1 MSRNAAIVGLML
13 LGLSTVVSAQPVIG
27 AGGILNGASF
37 RLAGAP
43 GGGVAAGSIISI
55 FGTGLATS
63 TASATSVPLTTT
75 LNGTS
80 VTIGG
85 RAAPLFFVSAQQ
97 INAQVPWSV
106 TAGSQPVVVTVNQ
119 TASAAVNV
127 VVQATSPGIFS
138 QASSGQGPGAI
149 QNFVSQTNT
158 PLNNATT
165 AIAPG
170 GTIIIYATGLGAVS
184 NAPADGAAGSGQT
197 TTGTVT
203 VRIGSQTVTPAF
215 AGLAP
220 GFVALNQ
227 VNAVVPANTPQGC
240 SIAVQLLVGGQ
251 VSNTTTISVAS
262 SGNCTTLSSEFAP
275 APNSSAGA
283 IVLSKSSF
291 SIPGFPLPG
300 SASVGA
306 TFNRYGAVAVGQTL
320 APPPGGG
327 CIVTFAQG
335 SSPALPNF
343 SAGATALDA
352 GALTYT
358 PPGGAGQNMPQTAVG
373 TYSLGFS
380 SGSSIGTGTHTVTGS
395 GGRDVGTFTATNTV
409 AGQFNGTTDISPT
422 TMTMSQAAGFTAS
435 WSACPDPNGSVVV
448 GGYSLDTATNI
459 YGLFFCTA
467 ACSARSFRV
476 GSDVLTQLPRSSPQ
490 SAAVLLIFTG
500 TPTRFTAQGLNQ
512 GVFLFND
519 TTIFGG
525 LTLGQ

>member
-1 MSRNAAIVGLML
+1 MSRNAAIIGLTL
-13 LGLSTVVSAQPVIG
+13 LCLTALVSAQPVIG

-37 RLAGAP
+37 RLAAAP
-43 GGGVAAGSIISI
+43 GGGVAPGSIISI

-85 RAAPLFFVSAQQ
+85 RAAPLFFVSAGQ
-97 INAQVPWSV
+97 INAQVPWIV
-106 TAGSQPVVVTVNQ
+106 TAGSQPVVVTVNG

-149 QNFVSQTNT
+149 QNFVTQTNT
-158 PLNNATT
+158 PLNNAST

-170 GTIIIYATGLGAVS
+170 GTIIIYATGLGFVS
-184 NAPADGAAGSGQT
+184 GIADGAAGSGQT
-197 TTGTVT
+197 VAGVT

-262 SGNCTTLSSEFAP
+262 GGNCTTLSSEFAP
-275 APNSSAGA
+275 APNSSAGS
-283 IVLSKSSF
+283 ITLSRT
-291 SIPGFPLPG
+291 SISALGFTLPG
-300 SASVGA
+300 SASVSA
-306 TFNRYGAVAVGQTL
+306 SFNRYGAVAVGQTL

-335 SSPALPNF
+335 STPALPNF

-358 PPGGAGQNMPQTAVG
+358 PPGGGGQSMPQTAVG
-373 TYSLGFS
+373 TYSLGL
-380 SGSSIGTGTHTVTGS
+380 GSSIGTGTHTVAGA
-395 GGRDVGTFTATNTV
+395 GGRDIGTFTATNTV
-409 AGQFNGTTDISPT
+409 AGQFNGTTDISGGT
-422 TMTMSQAAGFTAS
+422 ISQAAGFTAS

-448 GGYSLDTATNI
+448 GGFSADSATNI
-459 YGLFFCTA
+459 YGIFFCSA

-476 GSDVLTQLPRSSPQ
+476 GSDVLSQLPRSNPQ
-490 SAAVLLIFTG
+490 NAAVLLIFTG
-500 TPTRFTAQGLNQ
+500 TPTRFSATGLNL
-512 GVFLFND
+512 GAFIFND